1 MRPRFPALASR
12 DFRIFW
18 VTQFISLIGT
28 WMQTT
33 VQAYL
38 AYRITGQP
46 IYLGLIGVAGTL
58 PSLLFTLP
66 GGVWVERLDKRKT
79 VVTFQVVMMAQ
90 AFALAFLTL
99 AGVVTIWW
107 IIGLAFVLG
116 AANSIEITA
125 RQAMMIEI
133 VGKAG
138 LPNAI
143 ALNSTAFNVARV
155 VGPAL
160 SAPLLLIFSER
171 GEGWAFLLNGI
182 SYLVV
187 ILGLLAIHPKVAD
200 AASAGDHS
208 PAASPNDVLAQFREG
223 QRYIRQTTLIGLI
236 IVMAAAP
243 GLFAFP
249 VIQQIPA
256 FARDVLAQ
264 PGDTDAAVAA
274 RNSAMVTAQGV
285 GALLAAIMLTLLS
298 AFRRKGRLMTV
309 GQFAFSV
316 ALLGIGL
323 SRSIALTLPIL
334 TLFGWGTVTSL
345 ATSNTIIQLVTPNE
359 LRGRVISTYLWA
371 LQGVAPFGSLL
382 IGWIAQTWGAPT
394 AALFGGLACLAT
406 YVVTNLKTPT
416 VRRFED

>member
-1 MRPRFPALASR
+1 MKTHLPAFASR

-46 IYLGLIGVAGTL
+46 IYLGLIGVASTL
-58 PSLLFTLP
+58 PALLFTLP

-79 VVTFQVVMMAQ
+79 VIAFQVVMMAQ

-99 AGVVTIWW
+99 VGIVNIWH
-107 IIGLAFVLG
+107 IIALAFVLG
-116 AANSIEITA
+116 AANSVEITA

-133 VGKAG
+133 VGKEG

-155 VGPAL
+155 IGPAL
-160 SAPLLLIFSER
+160 SAPLLLIFADD
-171 GEGWAFLLNGI
+171 GEGWAFFANGV

-187 ILGLLAIHPKVAD
+187 ILGLLAIHPGAAHGGNGRPDHVGP
-200 AASAGDHS
+200 ASA
-208 PAASPNDVLAQFREG
+208 LAQFREG
-223 QRYIRQTTLIGLI
+223 QRYIRRTTLVGLI
-236 IVMAAAP
+236 IVMAAVP

-249 VIQQIPA
+249 VIQQVPA

-264 PGDTDAAVAA
+264 PGDSDSIVAA

-285 GALLAAIMLTLLS
+285 GALLAALMLTLLS
-298 AFRRKGRLMTV
+298 GLRRKGWLMTV
-309 GQFAFSV
+309 GQFTFSI

-323 SRSIALTLPIL
+323 SRNLTLTLPIL
-334 TLFGWGTVTSL
+334 MLFGWGTVTSL
-345 ATSNTIIQLVTPNE
+345 ATSNTVIQLVVPNE

-371 LQGVAPFGSLL
+371 LQGIAPFGSLL
-382 IGWIAQTWGAPT
+382 IGWVAQTLGAPA
-394 AALFGGLACLAT
+394 AALLAGLTCLAT
-406 YVVTNLKTPT
+406 YIAINLKTPT
-416 VRRFED
+416 VRRFEG